1 LGSGSPRGLPLRN
14 QGNAGMAQQAS
25 LDRMIADLSSL
36 LDETFRNVHGHY
48 LDKHTS
54 LFETLA
60 TISAEEASQPVGGR
74 CATLAAQVN
83 HVRVY
88 IEVLERYMRGEEVGH
103 TDWDASWQVTG
114 VDDEE
119 WELLKQRL
127 DAAYQRVLATIHGLS
142 TWNGENE
149 VSGALAILTHTA
161 YHLGE
166 IRQALCMI
174 KR

>member
-1 LGSGSPRGLPLRN
+1 MP
-14 QGNAGMAQQAS
+14 QHVIK
-25 LDRMIADLSSL
+25 DRLKSEIFTL

-48 LDKHTS
+48 LDKQTS

-60 TISAEEASQPVGGR
+60 TISAAEASQPVGGR

-88 IEVLERYMRGEEVGH
+88 IEVLERYMRGEAVGQ
-103 TDWDASWQVTG
+103 TDWAASWRISG
-114 VDDEE
+114 VDDAE
-119 WELLKQRL
+119 WVALKQRL
-127 DAAYQRVLATIHGLS
+127 EAAYQRVLATMEGFT
-142 TWNGENE
+142 TWDGEDE
-149 VSGALAILTHTA
+149 IGGALAILAHTA

-166 IRQALCMI
+166 IRQALCTI

>member
-1 LGSGSPRGLPLRN
+1 
-14 QGNAGMAQQAS
+14 MAQQAI
-25 LDRMIADLSSL
+25 LDRLKRDLYSL

-60 TISAEEASQPVGGR
+60 TISAEEASRPVGGR

-88 IEVLERYMRGEEVGH
+88 LEVLERIMRGEAVGQ
-103 TDWDASWQVTG
+103 TDWAASWRVAG

-119 WELLKQRL
+119 WESLKQRL
-127 DAAYQRVLATIHGLS
+127 NDAYQRTLATMKGFT
-142 TWNGENE
+142 TWGGEDE
-149 VSGALAILTHTA
+149 IGGALAILVHTA

-166 IRQALCMI
+166 IRQALCTI

>member
-1 LGSGSPRGLPLRN
+1 
-14 QGNAGMAQQAS
+14 MAQPAI
-25 LDRMIADLSSL
+25 LDRLTTDLYSL

-88 IEVLERYMRGEEVGH
+88 IEVMERYMRGEEVGK
-103 TDWDASWQVTG
+103 TDWAASWRVSG

-119 WELLKQRL
+119 WESLKLRL
-127 DAAYQRVLATIHGLS
+127 DAAYRRVLATMEGFT
-142 TWNGENE
+142 TWDGEHE
-149 VSGALAILTHTA
+149 IGGSLAILAHTA

-166 IRQALCMI
+166 IRQALCTI
-174 KR
+174 KQ

>member
-1 LGSGSPRGLPLRN
+1 
-14 QGNAGMAQQAS
+14 MAEQTI
-25 LDRMIADLSSL
+25 LDRLTTDLYSL
-36 LDETFRNVHGHY
+36 LDETFSNVHGHY

-60 TISAEEASQPVGGR
+60 TISAEEASRPVGGR

-88 IEVLERYMRGEEVGH
+88 IEVLERYMRGEEVGK
-103 TDWDASWQVTG
+103 TDWAASWRVSG

-119 WELLKQRL
+119 WESLKQRL
-127 DAAYQRVLATIHGLS
+127 DAAYQRVLATMKGFT
-142 TWNGENE
+142 TWDGEDQIG
-149 VSGALAILTHTA
+149 GALAILAHTA

-166 IRQALCMI
+166 IRQALCTI

>member
-1 LGSGSPRGLPLRN
+1 
-14 QGNAGMAQQAS
+14 MARQAI
-25 LDRMIADLSSL
+25 LDRLTTDLYSL

-60 TISAEEASQPVGGR
+60 TISAEEASQPVGNR

-88 IEVLERYMRGEEVGH
+88 IEVLERYMRGEAVGQ
-103 TDWDASWQVTG
+103 TDWAASWRVAG

-119 WELLKQRL
+119 WESLKQRL
-127 DAAYQRVLATIHGLS
+127 DGAYQRVLATMKGFT
-142 TWNGENE
+142 TWDGEDE
-149 VSGALAILTHTA
+149 IGGALAILAHTA

-166 IRQALCMI
+166 IRQALCTI
-174 KR
+174 KP

>member
-1 LGSGSPRGLPLRN
+1 MTEREI
-14 QGNAGMAQQAS
+14 
-25 LDRMIADLSSL
+25 LDRLKTDLESL

-48 LDKHTS
+48 LDRQTS

-60 TISAEEASQPVGGR
+60 TISAAEASRPVGGR

-83 HVRVY
+83 HARVY
-88 IEVLERYMRGEEVGH
+88 IEVLAQYMRGEEPGD
-103 TDWDASWQVTG
+103 TDWDASWQVSG

-127 DAAYQRVLATIHGLS
+127 DAAYIDMLATLQGTS
-142 TWNGENE
+142 TADSEDSI
-149 VSGALAILTHTA
+149 SGALAILVHSA

-166 IRQALCMI
+166 IRQALCTI
-174 KR
+174 KQ

>member
-1 LGSGSPRGLPLRN
+1 
-14 QGNAGMAQQAS
+14 MAQQAI
-25 LDRMIADLSSL
+25 LDRLKTNLYSL

-48 LDKHTS
+48 LDKQTS

-60 TISAEEASQPVGGR
+60 TISAAEASQPVGGR

-88 IEVLERYMRGEEVGH
+88 IEVLERYMRGEEVGK
-103 TDWDASWQVTG
+103 TDWAASWRVSG

-119 WELLKQRL
+119 WESLKQRL
-127 DAAYQRVLATIHGLS
+127 DAADERLLAMMKGFP
-142 TWNGENE
+142 TWDGEDE
-149 VSGALAILTHTA
+149 IGGALAILAHTA

-166 IRQALCMI
+166 IRQAFCTI

>member
-1 LGSGSPRGLPLRN
+1 
-14 QGNAGMAQQAS
+14 MAQQTI
-25 LDRMIADLSSL
+25 LDRLTTDLYSL
-36 LDETFRNVHGHY
+36 LDETFKNVHGHY

-60 TISAEEASQPVGGR
+60 TISAEEASQPVGYR

-88 IEVLERYMRGEEVGH
+88 IEVLERYMRGEEVGK
-103 TDWDASWQVTG
+103 TDWAASWRVSG

-119 WELLKQRL
+119 WESLKQRL
-127 DAAYQRVLATIHGLS
+127 DAAYQRVLATMKGFT
-142 TWNGENE
+142 TWDGEDE
-149 VSGALAILTHTA
+149 IGGPLAILAHTA

-166 IRQALCMI
+166 IRQALCTI

>member
-1 LGSGSPRGLPLRN
+1 
-14 QGNAGMAQQAS
+14 MAQQAI
-25 LDRMIADLSSL
+25 LDRLTTDLYSL

-88 IEVLERYMRGEEVGH
+88 IEVLERYMLGEEVGEI
-103 TDWDASWQVTG
+103 DWAASWQVSG

-119 WELLKQRL
+119 WESLKQRL
-127 DAAYQRVLATIHGLS
+127 DGAYQRALATMKGFT
-142 TWNGENE
+142 TWDGEDE
-149 VSGALAILTHTA
+149 IGGALAILVHTA

-166 IRQALCMI
+166 IRQALCTI